1 MSTSSRSQWLSKLE
15 CLDVLAVLILGCA
28 LASFG
33 QQAPPPPAEIRL
45 SEVRDAN
52 RATPKLYLAADQV
65 ISILRREPGLL
76 LQVKRVLIQ
85 KAEEEG
91 RFLSE
96 EELTDET
103 VYRLVAEDWL
113 IRAIATKE
121 ITDRGYITIKP
132 TKEEAERNRREAQK
146 QEQLAAHNTGN
157 QGRESTGDATGEATD
172 DWPNQNYGTPVEQSQ
187 PARTSSQQTQTRRS
201 EALPDSDYPDA
212 RRIRPD
218 ELPQVLRAGG
228 ASAMY
233 ADGRPDSAGMN
244 AGMVS
249 SMASGLSPEQMN
261 VGGPND
267 ITSQMGSFNGRDLS
281 DRYDSSRRNQ
291 NAPTPSAVMTRPR
304 PMQPSIKHRPNPYAN
319 VPSLYDLYAQVS
331 RRSPTPER
339 FGMEVFRNGTGNLE
353 DLPMDV
359 PVGPEYVLGPGDGLK
374 IDLWGSVSQRL
385 QRTVDREGRVSLPE
399 VGTVLVAGRSL
410 GDVQHEVQ
418 AVLRTQFRDV
428 QADLALARLRNVRVY
443 VVGDVARPGAYDISA
458 LSTPLNAVYAAGG
471 PTDTGSLRTVRHF
484 RGKVLVEEVDLYDLL
499 LHGTRPDVKL
509 LQPGDTILVPPA
521 GPQVT
526 VEGMVRRP
534 AIYEI
539 RDEQDLADVLAL
551 AGGVLSS
558 GTLRHIDVE
567 RVEAHEKR
575 TMVRLDLPP
584 NNDQPAVDQ
593 ALEQFKVKD
602 GDDVKISPI
611 LPYSDKTVYL
621 DGHVFRPG
629 KYPYREGMKITDVVN
644 SYSDLLP
651 EPSNQHA
658 EIIRLN
664 PPDYTPVVLAFN
676 LGDALSGADQDLV
689 LKPFDTVRIFGR
701 YDFEDLPVIAVT
713 GEVRDPGEHQTNG
726 VTRLRDAIYLA
737 GGLTPDAK
745 LEDAQIFR
753 KTDDSQLKVIS
764 VNLEKALAGDPA
776 DNVTLQA
783 KDRVLVHRNLAKV
796 DPPSVFI
803 RGEVA
808 KPGKYPLGENLSA
821 AGLVRLAGGLK
832 RGAYTETADL
842 TRYLVENGQKVIGEH
857 TTVPIAAALAN
868 QPDTDVRLHDG
879 DVLTIGE
886 LAGWNDVGASIVVKG
901 EVLHPGTYGI
911 QEGERLSSIIARA
924 GGLRS
929 DAYAYGAIFERAQ
942 VRELEEKNRA
952 ELIRRVQDEGAS
964 LKLVASADSDDRLAK
979 EASLLQWKTTMESL
993 QNTPP
998 VGRLV
1003 IHISSDVKHWAN
1015 TPADIQVRA
1024 GDAIYIPKK
1033 PTFVM
1038 VDGSVYN
1045 ATALTYRPGKSAGWY
1060 LSQAGGPTNMANK
1073 KASFVIRADGS
1084 VVGGSSGMFSGGVLD
1099 AALQP
1104 GDMVVVPEKAFSG
1117 TSRWKNTLQVAQ
1129 LVSAVG
1135 IAVQV
1140 SRGF

>member
-1 MSTSSRSQWLSKLE
+1 MSTPSRSQWKFKLE
-15 CLDVLAVLILGCA
+15 RLGVMAVVILGSA
-28 LASFG
+28 LTSFG
-33 QQAPPPPAEIRL
+33 QQVPPPEIRL

-65 ISILRREPGLL
+65 IAILKREPGLL
-76 LQVKRVLIQ
+76 LQVKKVLIQ

-113 IRAIATKE
+113 IRAIATQE

-132 TKEEAERNRREAQK
+132 TKEEAERSRLEAQR
-146 QEQLAAHNTGN
+146 QEQLAERNAGS
-157 QGRESTGDATGEATD
+157 QGRESTGDANRESAN
-172 DWPNQNYGTPVEQSQ
+172 DWSSRKGTPADQQSQ
-187 PARTSSQQTQTRRS
+187 PVGGSSRQTQTRGS
-201 EALPDSDYPDA
+201 ETLPDSDYPDA
-212 RRIRPD
+212 RHIRPD

-228 ASAMY
+228 ASAVY
-233 ADGRPDSAGMN
+233 ADGRPDSAIGTGMYS
-244 AGMVS
+244 G
-249 SMASGLSPEQMN
+249 MASGLSAEQMI
-261 VGGPND
+261 GSGPSD
-267 ITSQMGSFNGRDLS
+267 IASQMESFNDRDLS
-281 DRYDSSRRNQ
+281 GNYDLSQRNQ
-291 NAPTPSAVMTRPR
+291 TAPKSSGVVTRPR
-304 PMQPSIKHRPNPYAN
+304 PMQPTIKHRPNPYAD

-331 RRSPTPER
+331 RRSPTLER

-374 IDLWGSVSQRL
+374 IDLWGGVSQRL

-471 PTDTGSLRTVRHF
+471 PTDAGSLRTVRHF

-521 GPQVT
+521 GSQVT

-551 AGGVLSS
+551 AGGVLPS
-558 GTLRHIDVE
+558 GALRHIDVE

-584 NNDQPAVDQ
+584 NNDQPAVDR

-629 KYPYREGMKITDVVN
+629 KYPYREGMKVTDIIK
-644 SYSDLLP
+644 SYSELLP
-651 EPSNQHA
+651 EPANQHA

-664 PPDYTPVVLAFN
+664 APDYTPVVLAFN
-676 LGDALSGADQDLV
+676 LGNALSGSDQDLE
-689 LKPFDTVRIFGR
+689 LKPFDTLRIFGR
-701 YDFEDLPVIAVT
+701 YDFEDPPVIAVS
-713 GEVRDPGEHQTNG
+713 GEVRDPGEHRTNG
-726 VTRLRDAIYLA
+726 ATRLRDAIYLA
-737 GGLTPDAK
+737 GGLTPDAM

-776 DNVTLQA
+776 DNITLQP

-808 KPGKYPLGENLSA
+808 KPGKYPLAEGVTASE
-821 AGLVRLAGGLK
+821 LVRLAGGF
-832 RGAYTETADL
+832 RRSAFAETADL
-842 TRYLVENGQKVIGEH
+842 SRYLTQQGNRVLGNHQEVQ
-857 TTVPIAAALAN
+857 IAKALAG
-868 QPDTDVRLHDG
+868 DTAADVTLKDG
-879 DVLTIGE
+879 DVLTIRQ
-886 LAGWNDVGASIVVKG
+886 LAGWNDIGAAITVKG

-911 QEGERLSSIIARA
+911 REGERLSSILQRV
-924 GGLRS
+924 GGLRAE
-929 DAYAYGAIFERAQ
+929 AYPAGAVLERVQ
-942 VRELEEKNRA
+942 VRELAEKSRQ
-952 ELIRRVQDEGAS
+952 ELIHRIEGGGNLNLGATSTGQEQAALLQAASQQQQQVLQS
-964 LKLVASADSDDRLAK
+964 LKNQPATGRMVIRLSPDFK
-979 EASLLQWKTTMESL
+979 RWENTT
-993 QNTPP
+993 
-998 VGRLV
+998 
-1003 IHISSDVKHWAN
+1003 
-1015 TPADIQVRA
+1015 ADIEVRA
-1024 GDAIYIPKK
+1024 GDVLTIPKK
-1033 PTFVM
+1033 PGFVL
-1038 VDGSVYN
+1038 VSGQVYN
-1045 ATALTYRPGKSAGWY
+1045 ASAITFQPGKNAGWY
-1060 LSQAGGPTNMANK
+1060 LRQAGGPTDLANK
-1073 KASFVIRADGS
+1073 KDIFIVRADGS
-1084 VVGGSSGMFSGGVLD
+1084 VFGHSSAGSGWWSGNILSVRM
-1099 AALQP
+1099 QP
-1104 GDMVVVPEKAFSG
+1104 GDTVVVPEKILIGSTFW
-1117 TSRWKNTLQVAQ
+1117 RNTLTAAQFMSSMAITARVAT
-1129 LVSAVG
+1129 S
-1135 IAVQV
+1135 
-1140 SRGF
+1140 F